1 MPAAIVALRSGS
13 DPVWLFTYGSLM
25 WSPDF
30 AFAEAAP
37 AVLRGYRRSFCLYSY
52 DYRGTRVQPG
62 LVLGLDRGGSCRG
75 IAFRLAPT
83 ALAPSIDRVWA
94 REMGGGVY
102 EMRRL
107 PLRVGTAAVA
117 GYAFV
122 VRRTHPDYAGHLSL
136 DEAARLVL
144 AGQGSRGSCLDYLET
159 TVRRLD
165 ELGLADAPLR
175 RLAAQV
181 RSLVGTGR

>member
-1 MPAAIVALRSGS
+1 MPAAIAALRGGS
-13 DPVWLFTYGSLM
+13 EPVWLFTYGSLM

-30 AFAEAAP
+30 PFAEAAP

-52 DYRGTRVQPG
+52 DYRGTRTQPG

-75 IAFRLAPT
+75 IAFRLAPA
-83 ALAPSIDRVWA
+83 ALAESIDQIWA

-107 PLRVGTAAVA
+107 PLLLGTGVVA

-122 VRRTHPDYAGHLSL
+122 MRRAHPDYAGHLAL
-136 DEAARLVL
+136 DEAVRLIL
-144 AGQGSRGSCLDYLET
+144 AGEGSRGSCLDYLES
-159 TVRRLD
+159 TVRHLD

-175 RLAAQV
+175 RLAARV
-181 RSLVGTGR
+181 RSLAGIGR